1 MDDPHFDHKSAKRFD
16 RQRASGPFGVDELLP
31 KKILA
36 WVNRKHPDTGKR
48 QTLLNFVEWQRGQAA
63 RILQDFE
70 LHVYEWALTAV
81 KHRES
86 LDKQDKRDVAQ
97 SVFAQDRDGRLTS
110 HIVFLRA
117 QTLER
122 EGDDE
127 AQADQLALNL
137 PQFRLALIDD
147 MVNADENDVSEQDRA
162 LLMTGVEMTRT
173 EFDLLLTLVR
183 VFDHA
188 RSHFVYEICEP
199 PTKRFLNALRIR
211 EEEGGERMPWLAYKN
226 ALLERMQNSSTIDGL
241 ISFILKP
248 RDNNCPIGLW
258 VAERIAERRLLN
270 EDGIEMSEDTWL
282 ELVLAF
288 VSNEEK
294 QTLQVPARDQRA
306 AYDMGAGYDVLTLQ
320 RALNRFDPATFRKF
334 QQSHC
339 HDPVAVRVVS
349 LHRLVHADKT
359 KDSPK
364 GGKKP
369 ELESHAAGKIPG
381 AAKPGGKINDK
392 FDKKSSL
399 PVKEGKPDQD
409 LYSSFPPKSLRR
421 RLWDAVVAGKC
432 PRCGGPHLRV
442 ACPKPRQGWED
453 DFEKED
459 FFTKSPPPAKPQ
471 LRVQLAKNNNCPA
484 QSILSVQTSVG
495 LCLVDTCSDVS
506 VARRDVLSQT
516 HIVRHGVMVGH
527 LGGETLLQEAGTL
540 ELTRAL
546 GQSPIAL
553 TEVFVVEPDMLP
565 AGVVGLFGVADIAA
579 LGVSLDAV
587 MANPGRPWE
596 QSVPLSRFTRI
607 RNSFRRFFGFARAAP
622 AIAVRTDLAIP
633 DHAPLDRRPIVARRG
648 VPRDLP
654 ATPRLT
660 EERRGLLDA
669 TKQRLS
675 DEQGK
680 RTANRVATLFV
691 EGQARKRA
699 LQAAK
704 LAESQ
709 RFFQPAAD
717 STRTS
722 SSAEAPRYP
731 PSQTWPRRRQKFY
744 AVRKGRTLGIF
755 DNWEDC
761 ERQVKGI
768 ASEFKSFSTLEE
780 AKAYL
785 VGRRLNFLLH
795 RCSI

>member
-1 MDDPHFDHKSAKRFD
+1 
-16 RQRASGPFGVDELLP
+16 
-31 KKILA
+31 
-36 WVNRKHPDTGKR
+36 
-48 QTLLNFVEWQRGQAA
+48 
-63 RILQDFE
+63 
-70 LHVYEWALTAV
+70 
-81 KHRES
+81 
-86 LDKQDKRDVAQ
+86 
-97 SVFAQDRDGRLTS
+97 
-110 HIVFLRA
+110 
-117 QTLER
+117 
-122 EGDDE
+122 
-127 AQADQLALNL
+127 
-137 PQFRLALIDD
+137 
-147 MVNADENDVSEQDRA
+147 
-162 LLMTGVEMTRT
+162 
-173 EFDLLLTLVR
+173 
-183 VFDHA
+183 
-188 RSHFVYEICEP
+188 
-199 PTKRFLNALRIR
+199 
-211 EEEGGERMPWLAYKN
+211 
-226 ALLERMQNSSTIDGL
+226 
-241 ISFILKP
+241 
-248 RDNNCPIGLW
+248 
-258 VAERIAERRLLN
+258 
-270 EDGIEMSEDTWL
+270 
-282 ELVLAF
+282 
-288 VSNEEK
+288 
-294 QTLQVPARDQRA
+294 
-306 AYDMGAGYDVLTLQ
+306 
-320 RALNRFDPATFRKF
+320 
-334 QQSHC
+334 
-339 HDPVAVRVVS
+339 
-349 LHRLVHADKT
+349 
-359 KDSPK
+359 
-364 GGKKP
+364 
-369 ELESHAAGKIPG
+369 
-381 AAKPGGKINDK
+381 
-392 FDKKSSL
+392 
-399 PVKEGKPDQD
+399 
-409 LYSSFPPKSLRR
+409 
-421 RLWDAVVAGKC
+421 
-432 PRCGGPHLRV
+432 
-442 ACPKPRQGWED
+442 
-453 DFEKED
+453 
-459 FFTKSPPPAKPQ
+459 
-471 LRVQLAKNNNCPA
+471 
-484 QSILSVQTSVG
+484 
-495 LCLVDTCSDVS
+495 
-506 VARRDVLSQT
+506 
-516 HIVRHGVMVGH
+516 MVGH

-680 RTANRVATLFV
+680 RTANRVAKLFV

-709 RFFQPAAD
+709 RFFQQTAD
-717 STRTS
+717 SARTS

-795 RCSI
+795 RCSIKGESNRCPIKEEPVFGRRFNFMLQKHPSKAESSFVGGKALRAKLDVWQDGHADSIRVICGLDTMSDVNLSLIELLHDVHEIIRDDVRGCAGKSFC